1 MKRTYAGVP
10 AGMTHSWGQPP
21 SSCQQCRSKKRR
33 CDRQMPCWN
42 CAQRGMECVYSDQR
56 AVQKK
61 ARSVVES
68 GGSGGLVNGEENG
81 VARMEGEQTS
91 GGNMFERL
99 KKLEEAV
106 FSQSNGVLQTTGDG
120 ALGMAKSQGTLPNS
134 QLLHFRSFSSHS
146 GEPLDGEMP
155 DEAHPYLPPLH
166 EARELFDHFTMTM
179 HPTMGILHIPSTK
192 VLMEE
197 TYQNLSAGITTDQSA
212 VALLFTIFAGSALSA
227 TPELQQR
234 LSARTAHAAA
244 ASKKYLQLARSA
256 VESLRTTPASTTG
269 LSAMIVLANL
279 ITNETGHGLDGHLI
293 RSQCYWM
300 ARSMEVHLLDTAKR
314 QEEHRAKCCNII
326 ELEVQRRIW
335 WNLIAT
341 DWLSSFSGA
350 AQEGTYLYHPSHMC
364 VDLPTN
370 VDDSEISATGPLEP
384 KPLSEPTSSSFLIYR
399 VKLASVCREV
409 VDSMPPIAW
418 GTGPCYDTV
427 LALDA
432 RFHDCL
438 AALPGPYQLN
448 QDSLITGEQMC
459 DDRPYIAWQR
469 TTAHLSVHTRLCRL
483 HRPYHLK
490 GMTDPTYKYSRDACV
505 RSAQIVLDLR
515 RSMDETQ
522 TRVGFTPARFWVV
535 AQHVFL
541 AALTLA
547 TDVSFDGNAP
557 DAEIR
562 RQKVLAAY
570 ETLEK
575 STEESCGFRETI
587 QKNLRTLMSTLNREG
602 RDADGLNT
610 NAPASNSQQHSML
623 LNQSSEPIDMAAAP
637 DGEGLSDGSAP
648 WDENWDQLWSEFLA
662 VAPDLDFSQWDK
674 LLDGT
679 DA

>member
-1 MKRTYAGVP
+1 MKRSYAGVP
-10 AGMTHSWGQPP
+10 PGMTHSWGQPP
-21 SSCQQCRSKKRR
+21 SSCQQCRAKKRR
-33 CDRQMPCWN
+33 CDRQVPCWN
-42 CAQRGMECVYSDQR
+42 CAQRGMECVYSDQ
-56 AVQKK
+56 VGSQKRVRMV
-61 ARSVVES
+61 AES
-68 GGSGGLVNGEENG
+68 GDNVGVVNGEG
-81 VARMEGEQTS
+81 RMEGER
-91 GGNMFERL
+91 GGGEEMLERL

-106 FSQSNGVLQTTGDG
+106 FRRANGGSESMGNGASGLGSQETEGNPQQLAFRPFCSHPGAPLNGTV
-120 ALGMAKSQGTLPNS
+120 
-134 QLLHFRSFSSHS
+134 
-146 GEPLDGEMP
+146 P
-155 DEAHPYLPPLH
+155 DEVHSYLPPLP
-166 EARELFDHFTMTM
+166 EARELFDHFSVTM
-179 HPTMGILHIPSTK
+179 HPTMGILHISSTK
-192 VLMEE
+192 HLLEE
-197 TYQNLSAGITTDQSA
+197 TYRNLFEGITDDKSA

-227 TPELQQR
+227 TPTLLEKLKATQDEA
-234 LSARTAHAAA
+234 SAGGKT
-244 ASKKYLQLARSA
+244 YLNIARSA
-256 VESLRTTPASTTG
+256 VESLRSATVSTTG
-269 LSAMIVLANL
+269 LSAIIVLANL
-279 ITNETGHGLDGHLI
+279 ITNESGHGLDGHLL

-300 ARSMEVHLLDTAKR
+300 ARSMEVHLLDTPKR
-314 QEEHRAKCCNII
+314 QEERRVKGCNTI
-326 ELEVQRRIW
+326 EFEVQRRIW

-341 DWLSSFSGA
+341 DWLSSFSGT

-364 VDLPTN
+364 VDLPAN
-370 VDDSEISATGPLEP
+370 VDDSEISATEPLKP
-384 KPLSEPTSSSFLIYR
+384 KPLSEPTSSTFLIYR
-399 VKLASVCREV
+399 VKLASVCRGV

-418 GTGPCYDTV
+418 STGPCYDTV

-438 AALPGPYQLN
+438 AALPGPYQLS
-448 QDSLITGEQMC
+448 QDTLITGEQTC
-459 DDRPYIAWQR
+459 DDRPYIVWQR

-522 TRVGFTPARFWVV
+522 TRVGFTPARFWIV

-547 TDVSFDGNAP
+547 TDVSFDGNAL

-587 QKNLRTLMSTLNREG
+587 QKNLRTLMATLNREG
-602 RDADGLNT
+602 REVDALNT
-610 NAPASNSQQHSML
+610 NGPANLSQGHSIPL
-623 LNQSSEPIDMAAAP
+623 KGLSERTNMAGAP

-648 WDENWDQLWSEFLA
+648 WEENWDQLWSEFLA

-679 DA
+679 DT